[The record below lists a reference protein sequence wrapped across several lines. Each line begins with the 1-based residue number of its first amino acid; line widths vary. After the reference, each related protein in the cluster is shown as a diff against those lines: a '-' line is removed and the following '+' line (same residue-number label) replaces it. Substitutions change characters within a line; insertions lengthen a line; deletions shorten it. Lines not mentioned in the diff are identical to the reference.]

1 MIITII
7 ILLFNY
13 DEYNHLYI
21 NNMPILMGIDII
33 HSNAIARHPR
43 VRVSDGGAGNWPSAR
58 ATPITTTTRHGHNA
72 RGVNA
77 IPTTGANTAARIQI
91 TLSATARSNGSATT
105 GGASA

>member
-33 HSNAIARHPR
+33 ISETIR
-43 VRVSDGGAGNWPSAR
+43 VA
-58 ATPITTTTRHGHNA
+58 
-72 RGVNA
+72 
-77 IPTTGANTAARIQI
+77 
-91 TLSATARSNGSATT
+91 
-105 GGASA
+105 